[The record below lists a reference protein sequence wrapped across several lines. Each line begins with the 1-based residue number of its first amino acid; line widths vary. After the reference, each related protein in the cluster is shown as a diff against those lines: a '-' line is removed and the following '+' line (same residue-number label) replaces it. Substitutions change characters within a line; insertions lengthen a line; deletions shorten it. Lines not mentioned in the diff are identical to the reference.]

1 MVANVSSVANNKKV
15 VKSKVV
21 NVNSVAQKTNNE
33 PKTIQITQK
42 GGTFYLEN
50 EVKSIADNCKKKQQ
64 SIIIQK
70 DKDIEKT
77 KLKLEK
83 QFKEEQEK
91 YLRASEKL
99 KRKNALKE
107 EKIILKAKK
116 KEEMLLKAE
125 FMAREELC
133 KKEILASVAKL
144 ADKIG
149 WFEAALEMYK
159 AMPSLFQKEDK

>member
-83 QFKEEQEK
+83 QFKEEQAR

-149 WFEAALEMYK
+149 WFETALEMYK
-159 AMPSLFQKEDK
+159 AMPSLFQKENN